1 MQPRR
6 NRHVPSQITARML
19 FVLIPIAWL
28 SLIAIC
34 WAACGMAQR
43 GDAQPRPRSS
53 GDQSDTP
60 SDTELGVWEELL
72 EPTIRDTRR
81 ASTAVH

>member
-1 MQPRR
+1 
-6 NRHVPSQITARML
+6 ML

-43 GDAQPRPRSS
+43 GDVELRPQSRV
-53 GDQSDTP
+53 DQSDA
-60 SDTELGVWEELL
+60 SSNAELVVWEELL
-72 EPTIRDTRR
+72 EPTVRDTRR
-81 ASTAVH
+81 ASAGVH